1 MDERIDIPV
10 HGQRK
15 RLAQISKQPMRERQ
29 YVPNRAWESSQVT
42 IPLYVPSNTDSYST
56 RSPVA
61 YYVFQ
66 HRY

>member
-15 RLAQISKQPMRERQ
+15 RLAQISKQPMRERH
-29 YVPNRAWESSQVT
+29 YVPNRAQVT

>member
-15 RLAQISKQPMRERQ
+15 RLAQISKQPMRERH
-29 YVPNRAWESSQVT
+29 YVPNRAQVT

-61 YYVFQ
+61 
-66 HRY
+66 